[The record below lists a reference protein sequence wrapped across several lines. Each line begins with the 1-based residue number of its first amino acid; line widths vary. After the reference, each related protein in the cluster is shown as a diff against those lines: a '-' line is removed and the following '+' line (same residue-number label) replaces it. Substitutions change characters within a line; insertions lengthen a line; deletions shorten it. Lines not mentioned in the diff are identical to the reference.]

1 MSDRIIT
8 DLQVAALLAYIDAM
22 EHFLEAADELLLQ
35 DSPEPLHDELRRG
48 LRSLPKIDLK
58 RLVRVASGHSNKDE
72 ILTLS
77 KEEVL
82 AVIDVMK
89 ACMEDGTF
97 FDSAVEMMR
106 K

>member
-1 MSDRIIT
+1 MSDKIIT
-8 DLQVAALLAYIDAM
+8 ELQIAALLAYIDAM
-22 EHFLEAADELLLQ
+22 EHFLEAADKLLVQ

-72 ILTLS
+72 ILMMS

-89 ACMEDGTF
+89 ACMQDGTF
-97 FDSAVEMMR
+97 FDAAAEMMR
-106 K
+106 Q